1 MIEYNGNLYINFGL
15 AHSSQIHSYSALGAL
30 MEIFEY
36 DVDAFDILNHFFYLM
51 GKGQFYLVDLK
62 SNKQTQSWN
71 LPSEQKQYRGR
82 LALKADQEDKVYFS
96 HESVSSLYLYTT
108 NGKAIW
114 KLETCAI
121 VTDLTLDAHNLYVC
135 DYLDKQVKVID
146 KQNRKCIREWN
157 VGTERSFGCR
167 PNSIL
172 LRDDVLYVAL
182 EYKIQL
188 FTKQGE
194 CLQTLLAK
202 GCNQDYS
209 IKGLCIVS
217 GVLFIAK
224 HFTDCIERWER

>member
-146 KQNRKCIREWN
+146 KQNRKCIRVLN
-157 VGTERSFGCR
+157 LVRSD
-167 PNSIL
+167 PL
-172 LRDDVLYVAL
+172 DVDQIPFCSAMMFCMWRLNIKFL
-182 EYKIQL
+182 L